1 MYILF
6 PFAIIMQGRWLHLN
20 QQMIHKAI
28 ILSFKKD
35 TNMLP

>member
-6 PFAIIMQGRWLHLN
+6 PFAVIMQGGWLNLN
-20 QQMIHKAI
+20 QQMIHKAL
-28 ILSFKKD
+28 ILSFKKE